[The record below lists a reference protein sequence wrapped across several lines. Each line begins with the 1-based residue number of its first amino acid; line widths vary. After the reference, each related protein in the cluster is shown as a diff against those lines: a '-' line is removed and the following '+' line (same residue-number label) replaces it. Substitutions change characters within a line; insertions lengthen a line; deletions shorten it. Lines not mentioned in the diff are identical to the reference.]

1 MGIFVFSDSQEKID
15 ASFRFLLISRSA
27 RSISLIFVTL
37 AFSLYLSK
45 LGYGVV
51 FIGLIFIPII
61 LFNMVFSVI
70 LGVLGDRIGYSRA
83 LIVGEVL
90 PLIGLAGLAA
100 STNIYVIA
108 TSAIITGITGTAG
121 GMRGA
126 FSPGTTAF
134 VASNWPDEINR
145 VNRIARMSVVA
156 SLSSIVGSLFLVSHG
171 YLTPYFG
178 TIGTFRFL
186 FGISFAILFIS
197 FISLLFLKERKRPK
211 KTSRVMKKESLSYL
225 LRVLWPNLINGAAI
239 GMFSPLLP
247 LWFELRFHISVS
259 SIGDVFTVA
268 YAATALGSYISGRY
282 LNSVSIR
289 AITVSSVTRLF
300 QGLILVLMA
309 FSPLGIIAF
318 GLYAVRSTVAGMGMP
333 MRTAINVRGIGNEDY
348 GTASSI
354 QGVATRAS
362 QSTSGISG
370 YLMDAYLPSTLFIG
384 GALQIIGAAVY
395 YSVIRSWEKQREAV
409 DDNGIAGKDE
419 IPPVEK

>member
-90 PLIGLAGLAA
+90 PLIGLAGLAV

-145 VNRIARMSVVA
+145 VHRIARMSVVA

-186 FGISFAILFIS
+186 FGISFAILFVS

-259 SIGDVFTVA
+259 SVGDVFTVA

-300 QGLILVLMA
+300 QGIILVLMA

-318 GLYAVRSTVAGMGMP
+318 GLYAVRSTVAGMGTP

-348 GTASSI
+348 GTASSL